1 MRLLTATNS
10 YLELPFTDITASQ
23 HIPHLLL
30 LIVRSDAQDC
40 KVIVYVVK
48 FLILENNS
56 IK

>member
-48 FLILENNS
+48 FLILENNG